1 MEGEKYLVGDSLT
14 PGCDVAAIKP
24 IIEPQIIEKLLN
36 SF

>member
-1 MEGEKYLVGDSLT
+1 MEGEKYLVGDFLT

-24 IIEPQIIEKLLN
+24 IEPQIIEKLLN